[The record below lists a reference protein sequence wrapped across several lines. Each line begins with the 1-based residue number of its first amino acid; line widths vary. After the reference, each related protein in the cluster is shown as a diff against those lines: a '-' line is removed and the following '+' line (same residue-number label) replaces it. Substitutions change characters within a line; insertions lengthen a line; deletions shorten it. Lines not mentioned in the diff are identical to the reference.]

1 MKAFLYDSTGN
12 KKDAKAPAFFDSVV
26 REDVVAKAVES
37 EKYLTAQPY
46 GLAKEAGKR
55 HSASGT
61 ISHKR
66 HEWKGHYGKGIA
78 RVPRK
83 TMWRRGTQ
91 FYWIGAEVSGARG
104 GRRVHGPT
112 IFKHYRKV
120 NKSEQKLALQS
131 ALAATAQEAFLKQRY
146 PTLKTINAGVQ
157 SVAELPQKTA
167 QLVELMEKAFG
178 TSRAVPQQKVTRA
191 GIGKRRGRRFKVNAG
206 ALVMIASTEKIA
218 NYKHLDVR
226 TPKTVTLQDLY
237 PLGRFTLYTQK
248 ALEELQNAI

>member
-1 MKAFLYDSTGN
+1 
-12 KKDAKAPAFFDSVV
+12 V
-26 REDVVAKAVES
+26 RV
-37 EKYLTAQPY
+37 
-46 GLAKEAGKR
+46 
-55 HSASGT
+55 
-61 ISHKR
+61 SHKR
-66 HEWKGHYGKGIA
+66 HEWKGHYGKGIS

-112 IFKHYRKV
+112 IFKHYRKI
-120 NKSEQKLALQS
+120 NKNEQKLALQS
-131 ALAATAQEAFLKQRY
+131 ALAATAQEKFLAQRY

-157 SVAELPQKTA
+157 SVAQLPTKTS
-167 QLVELMEKAFG
+167 QLVELMEKVFN
-178 TSRAVPQQKVTRA
+178 TSRATPQQKVTRA

-206 ALVMIASTEKIA
+206 ALVIVGKDEQIS
-218 NYKHLDVR
+218 NYKHLDV
-226 TPKTVTLQDLY
+226 KTTKSVTLQDLY

>member
-1 MKAFLYDSTGN
+1 MKAYIYDSNGA
-12 KKDAKAPAFFDSVV
+12 KKDAKAPAFFDSTV
-26 REDVVAKAVES
+26 REDIVAKAIES
-37 EKYLTAQPY
+37 ERFATAQPY
-46 GLAKEAGKR
+46 GLYKEAGKR

-91 FYWIGAEVSGARG
+91 FYWIGAEVNMARG

-112 IFKHYRKV
+112 IFKHVRKI
-120 NKSEQKLALQS
+120 NKNEQKIALQS
-131 ALAATAQEAFLKQRY
+131 VLAATSQENYISQRY
-146 PTLKTINAGVQ
+146 PTVKAVSGVQ
-157 SVAELPQKTA
+157 IISELPKKTS
-167 QLVELMEKAFG
+167 QLVELMHRIFN
-178 TSRAVPQQKVTRA
+178 TSRATPQGKVIRA

-206 ALVMIASTEKIA
+206 ALLVTGKDEKV
-218 NYKHLDVR
+218 NYKHVD
-226 TPKTVTLQDLY
+226 TKTTKELSVMDLY
-237 PLGRFTLYTQK
+237 PLGRLTVYTQK